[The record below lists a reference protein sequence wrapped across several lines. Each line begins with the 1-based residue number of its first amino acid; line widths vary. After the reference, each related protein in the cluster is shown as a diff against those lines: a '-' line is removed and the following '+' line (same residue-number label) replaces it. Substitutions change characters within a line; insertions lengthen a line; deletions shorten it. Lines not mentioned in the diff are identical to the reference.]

1 MRQIKER
8 EKRELEEAELAH
20 SPEEVERPEL
30 LDPERKGLTLS
41 AEEPQDQESEHNN
54 EVVEQKQKR
63 EFRVEE
69 HGSGPINRCV
79 LEGGLWGAIRISRN
93 TDKVR
98 EYSKQIRD
106 ARDSASGERKRGKKI
121 EEVGRNVMHI
131 DELQE
136 INELKRIEEGPEAE
150 ERELRTKRHE
160 NRDHG
165 DCKDKKLDGS
175 SKKLR
180 GRRKSEILR

>member
-1 MRQIKER
+1 M
-8 EKRELEEAELAH
+8 
-20 SPEEVERPEL
+20 
-30 LDPERKGLTLS
+30 
-41 AEEPQDQESEHNN
+41 
-54 EVVEQKQKR
+54 
-63 EFRVEE
+63 
-69 HGSGPINRCV
+69 

-131 DELQE
+131 DEFQE
-136 INELKRIEEGPEAE
+136 INELQRIEEGPEAE

-160 NRDHG
+160 N
-165 DCKDKKLDGS
+165 
-175 SKKLR
+175 
-180 GRRKSEILR
+180 